1 MTGANSGA
9 ALSDAAARRKIVEDL
24 DKTLFVEA
32 GAGSGKTKSLVDRM
46 IALLRAGR
54 CGIGTLAAVTFT
66 RKAAAELRG
75 RFQIEL
81 ERRVAREADVQVKS
95 RLEEALQNLEQCY
108 IGTIHSFCA
117 KLLRERPIEIGL
129 DPDFVEMEEIED
141 QVFQEKCWNDYMVKV
156 RLEEE
161 KIVAGLEEVGLAP
174 EDLKGAFEAV
184 ALYPEVEIIGGSV
197 SIPDFAKLKNKLEE
211 FLELARQLMPKQKP
225 EKGYDGLQKLV
236 ARCFGRQDKLGFD
249 DHRLLMETF
258 EFLDKDPGVTLNRWQ
273 DRECAEGAK
282 REFDTFR
289 ESVISQAL
297 RAWREYRHDK
307 IVRFLGPA
315 IQYYEDRRR
324 EDNKLNFEDL
334 LMHAR
339 RLLRDNPE
347 VRRYFSRKFT
357 HILVDELQDTDPI
370 QAEML
375 LYLKGVDFEERDW
388 QKARLAPGA
397 LFLVGDPKQSIYR
410 FRRAD
415 IDTYNLLK
423 KIAVESGGEVLSLT
437 SNFRSL
443 KALAQWNNPI
453 FKEAFPE
460 EATRHQAAFA
470 PLDTVREEEAGTK
483 CGVYKIIMPKVA
495 RNKGEEIAEADAA
508 AIAGWIG
515 KACGEGKLRLSR
527 SKEEK
532 EKGLGPEAQP
542 RDFMILYRYKK
553 FMSVYARALEERG
566 IPFEITGSNA
576 FAESEEI
583 GEITNLATA
592 LNDPDNPIY
601 AVAVLRGI
609 FFGVSD
615 NDLMAFR
622 REGGRF
628 NFMAAGRD
636 MVESKSVGAVNVGLA
651 MAKMREWRGWTL
663 KMPPSA
669 ALEKIFEETGI
680 LNYLASREVGSSRV
694 GNMLKLL
701 ELLRN
706 EERKG
711 ATSFMGAVE
720 LLEELAEVGDIEE
733 ISLTPGRENAV
744 RLMNLHKAKGLEAP
758 VVFLANPAGIKD
770 HPVEKHVVRV
780 EEATKRGKAREGKR
794 GDGERKG
801 GDERG
806 GERRGGEGADAEIE
820 GRGDRGGESQDYGA
834 RDKGSDGRRD
844 EGGGG
849 SGDWER
855 QGGGGG
861 RGNGRPKGWFT
872 FFKPT
877 GLYQKAMLSQPC
889 GWEKKA
895 EEEKRYEEAEEQRL
909 MYVASTRARNM
920 LVISTYAGE
929 MKNKAWATL
938 DAALDDVLELE
949 MGGEAGE
956 GRKEEEK
963 KDEAGRPAFVAE
975 AGRAIMPR
983 AREKVVITKAEVE
996 RARKEISGN
1005 IARAG
1010 EPSYLVESVTSVAKR
1025 EAERPAWQRAASGMG
1040 LSWGRVVHQVLEAIG
1055 TGRLSFPLEGKDE
1068 GGVTGAPASL
1078 HSIPSL
1084 AEGVGRG
1091 KDGRATLELYVEN
1104 LLVAEE
1110 RDLADKDKL
1119 IALVDSILRSEF
1131 WQRVMQAERRYFEIP
1146 FSIKT
1151 TESELS
1157 ARETGIKESNKIRRG
1172 NDLSSIS
1179 NLPVILTGTIDLVFW
1194 ENGAEG
1200 KNLGESKDRG
1210 NIDHENAEKDRG
1222 ERDDG
1227 YEGKDRRKGD
1237 DEKSAKYIEEG
1248 KDFGEGEKG
1257 REGKDRSE
1265 GQEGKDGGWIIADY
1279 KTDRIPGAEEI
1290 FRSEGPELTMEKIRK
1305 VSPEFA
1311 RVIDFYAPQIRLYTK
1326 FWSHIT
1332 GERVK
1337 ESGLYFTSLNKW
1349 INIFEMRSGIHRNG
1363 RMP

>member
-1 MTGANSGA
+1 MIGAKFDRPKP
-9 ALSDAAARRKIVEDL
+9 DAAARQKIKEDL

-46 IALLRAGR
+46 IALLCAGR
-54 CGIGTLAAVTFT
+54 CGIGKLAAVTFT

-81 ERRVAREADVQVKS
+81 ERRLGREADVQVKS

-184 ALYPEVEIIGGSV
+184 ALYPEVEIIGGSA
-197 SIPDFAKLKNKLEE
+197 SIPDFAELKNKLEE
-211 FLELARQLMPKQKP
+211 FLELARRLMPEQKP
-225 EKGYDGLQKLV
+225 ENGYDALQKLL
-236 ARCFGRQDKLGFD
+236 ARCFGRQEKLGFD
-249 DHRLLMETF
+249 DHRLLMETL
-258 EFLDKDPGVTLNRWQ
+258 EFLDKDPGVTLNRWR
-273 DRECAEGAK
+273 DRECAETAK

-289 ESVISQAL
+289 ESAISQAL
-297 RAWREYRHDK
+297 RAWREYRHDR

-315 IQYYEDRRR
+315 IEFYEGRRK
-324 EDNKLNFEDL
+324 EENKLNFEDL
-334 LMHAR
+334 LMQAR

-375 LYLKGVDFEERDW
+375 LYLKGVDVEERDW
-388 QKARLAPGA
+388 QKARIAPGS

-443 KALAQWNNPI
+443 NAIAQWNNPI

-470 PLDTVREEEAGTK
+470 PLDTVREEEAGTT

-527 SKEEK
+527 SKEER
-532 EKGLGPEAQP
+532 EKGLGAEAQP

-583 GEITNLATA
+583 GEVTNLATA

-601 AVAVLRGI
+601 TVAVLRGI

-615 NDLMAFR
+615 SDLMAFR

-636 MVESKSVGAVNVGLA
+636 IVESMSVGAVNVELA

-711 ATSFMGAVE
+711 ATSFAGAVE

-758 VVFLANPAGIKD
+758 VVFLANPAGMKD
-770 HPVEKHVVRV
+770 FAVEKHVARVVRV
-780 EEATKRGKAREGKR
+780 EEATKRGKAR
-794 GDGERKG
+794 
-801 GDERG
+801 G
-806 GERRGGEGADAEIE
+806 GEKA
-820 GRGDRGGESQDYGA
+820 GRGAGEA
-834 RDKGSDGRRD
+834 EGS
-844 EGGGG
+844 E
-849 SGDWER
+849 
-855 QGGGGG
+855 
-861 RGNGRPKGWFT
+861 RPKAWFT

-889 GWEKKA
+889 GWEEKA
-895 EEEKRYEEAEEQRL
+895 EEEKRYEEAEERRL

-920 LVISTYAGE
+920 LVIGTYAGD
-929 MKNKAWATL
+929 MKNKAWAIL
-938 DAALDDVLELE
+938 DAELAKVPELE

-975 AGRAIMPR
+975 AGRAIMPG
-983 AREKVVITKAEVE
+983 AREKVIITKAEVERARKEVGETGRAAPRKRERVVITKAEVE

-1025 EAERPAWQRAASGMG
+1025 EAERPSWQRGASGMG

-1055 TGRLSFPLEGKDE
+1055 AGRVAFPLEGRDE
-1068 GGVTGAPASL
+1068 AGTKRESVAKREQDPQRSIVSLGEREGQGIVGKAP
-1078 HSIPSL
+1078 
-1084 AEGVGRG
+1084 
-1091 KDGRATLELYVEN
+1091 LELYVEN
-1104 LLVAEE
+1104 LLIAEE
-1110 RDLADKDKL
+1110 RDLMDKDKL

-1131 WQRVMQAERRYFEIP
+1131 WQRVMRAERRYFEIP

-1151 TESELS
+1151 TESELR

-1179 NLPVILTGTIDLVFW
+1179 GLPVILTGTIDLVFW

-1210 NIDHENAEKDRG
+1210 NRNHENAEKDRG

-1227 YEGKDRRKGD
+1227 YEGNERRKGD
-1237 DEKSAKYIEEG
+1237 DEKSAKHIEEG
-1248 KDFGEGEKG
+1248 KDSGEGEEG

-1265 GQEGKDGGWIIADY
+1265 EQEGKDGGWIIADY
-1279 KTDRIPGAEEI
+1279 KTDVVPGAAEI
-1290 FRSEGPELTMEKIRK
+1290 FKSEGPELTMEKIRK

-1311 RVIDFYAPQIRLYTK
+1311 RVIDFYAPQIKLYTK

-1337 ESGLYFTSLNKW
+1337 ESGLYFTSLNRW
-1349 INIFEMRSGIHRNG
+1349 INIFEWMG
-1363 RMP
+1363 

>member
-1 MTGANSGA
+1 MLLCAGVKPPKTGPNRRKTAMPKSSDFSIILKNTNDEEKLMIGA
-9 ALSDAAARRKIVEDL
+9 KFGAGLSDAAARRKIVEDL

-46 IALLRAGR
+46 IALLCAGR
-54 CGIGTLAAVTFT
+54 CGIGKLAAVTFT

-81 ERRVAREADVQVKS
+81 ERRLAREANVQVKS

-184 ALYPEVEIIGGSV
+184 ALYPEVEIIGGSA
-197 SIPDFAKLKNKLEE
+197 SIPDFAKLKNKLDE
-211 FLELARQLMPKQKP
+211 FLELARKLMPKQKP

-258 EFLDKDPGVTLNRWQ
+258 EFLDKDPGVTLNRWR
-273 DRECAEGAK
+273 DKECAEAAK

-324 EDNKLNFEDL
+324 EENKLNFEDL

-388 QKARLAPGA
+388 QKARIAPGS

-453 FKEAFPE
+453 FEIAFPA
-460 EATRHQAAFA
+460 EATRYQAAFA
-470 PLDTVREEEAGTK
+470 PLDTVREEEAGTT

-508 AIAGWIG
+508 AIAEWIG

-527 SKEEK
+527 SKEER

-615 NDLMAFR
+615 SDLMAFR

-628 NFMAAGRD
+628 NFMATARD
-636 MVESKSVGAVNVGLA
+636 IVESKSVGAVNVGLA

-711 ATSFMGAVE
+711 ATSFAGAVE

-758 VVFLANPAGIKD
+758 VVFLANPAGMKD

-780 EEATKRGKAREGKR
+780 VRIEEGKESGKA
-794 GDGERKG
+794 
-801 GDERG
+801 
-806 GERRGGEGADAEIE
+806 GEGAE
-820 GRGDRGGESQDYGA
+820 GS
-834 RDKGSDGRRD
+834 
-844 EGGGG
+844 
-849 SGDWER
+849 
-855 QGGGGG
+855 
-861 RGNGRPKGWFT
+861 GRPKGWFT
-872 FFKPT
+872 FFKPS

-889 GWEKKA
+889 GWEEKA

-929 MKNKAWATL
+929 MKNKAWVTL
-938 DAALDDVLELE
+938 DAELAEVPELEEGAELE

-956 GRKEEEK
+956 GRKGEEK

-975 AGRAIMPR
+975 AGRAIMPG

-1055 TGRLSFPLEGKDE
+1055 TGRVAFPLEGRDE
-1068 GGVTGAPASL
+1068 AGTKREPVAKREQDPQRSIASL
-1078 HSIPSL
+1078 GER
-1084 AEGVGRG
+1084 EGQGIVG
-1091 KDGRATLELYVEN
+1091 KAPLELYVEN

-1131 WQRVMQAERRYFEIP
+1131 WQRVMRAERRFFEIP

-1157 ARETGIKESNKIRRG
+1157 ARETNIKGSNKIRRG

-1179 NLPVILTGTIDLVFW
+1179 DLPVILTGTIDLVFW

-1210 NIDHENAEKDRG
+1210 NRNHENAEKDRG

-1227 YEGKDRRKGD
+1227 YEGKERRKGD
-1237 DEKSAKYIEEG
+1237 DEKSAKHIEEG
-1248 KDFGEGEKG
+1248 TDSGEGEEG
-1257 REGKDRSE
+1257 REGIDRSE
-1265 GQEGKDGGWIIADY
+1265 EQEGKDGGWIIADY

-1290 FRSEGPELTMEKIRK
+1290 LKSEGPELAMEKIRR

-1311 RVIDFYAPQIRLYTK
+1311 RVIDFYAPQVRLYTK
-1326 FWSHIT
+1326 FWSQIT

-1349 INIFEMRSGIHRNG
+1349 INIFEWIG
-1363 RMP
+1363 